1 MSGNGLNETMLA
13 KIDRLTAR
21 CEELEEQLEAESVYG
36 EMVKYHEVTMA
47 KQEARIKELEAQAKI
62 PVGNMILVDQIVRQQ
77 EELTAEREISKKLRE
92 ALKSWQGGANSMG
105 WKNHDDLI
113 AEGDEK

>member
-47 KQEARIKELEAQAKI
+47 KQEARIKELEAFITKHTLEWNEQRK
-62 PVGNMILVDQIVRQQ
+62 Q
-77 EELTAEREISKKLRE
+77 LTAEREISKKLRE

-113 AEGDEK
+113 AE